1 MYVLTTYA
9 LALWQVVAVDW
20 AASSLRQ
27 EGDVIIQAILQAIVK
42 LAIEC
47 WEYDNYKIWDILL
60 TVIHFLKTNFL
71 FFYRYYRTF
80 ITFFIVYVLAFRKNV
95 Q

>member
-1 MYVLTTYA
+1 MCVSVPFGRNNGGCNYDILIVTIRMNILHCILTIIFKYLCVCMYMYVCMYVLTYA
-9 LALWQVVAVDW
+9 LAFWQVVAVDW

-47 WEYDNYKIWDILL
+47 
-60 TVIHFLKTNFL
+60 
-71 FFYRYYRTF
+71 
-80 ITFFIVYVLAFRKNV
+80 
-95 Q
+95 

>member
-1 MYVLTTYA
+1 MYVYVCICMYVLTYA
-9 LALWQVVAVDW
+9 LAFWQVVAVDW

-47 WEYDNYKIWDILL
+47 
-60 TVIHFLKTNFL
+60 
-71 FFYRYYRTF
+71 
-80 ITFFIVYVLAFRKNV
+80 
-95 Q
+95 

>member
-1 MYVLTTYA
+1 MCMYA
-9 LALWQVVAVDW
+9 LTNALAFWQVVAVDW

-47 WEYDNYKIWDILL
+47 
-60 TVIHFLKTNFL
+60 
-71 FFYRYYRTF
+71 
-80 ITFFIVYVLAFRKNV
+80 
-95 Q
+95 